1 MAEVELNE
9 AQNGAS
15 LVVHAR
21 DKVTVRLTEHAAGS
35 YRWRLTPV
43 DEARLQMAEHRYE
56 RTHEGSGSTAASV
69 WTFIP
74 RQPGRTRVE
83 LKQLPPWGKA
93 DPPARRFM
101 VDLEI
106 RD

>member
-9 AQNGAS
+9 AQNGAR

-21 DKVTVRLTEHAAGS
+21 DTVTVRLNEHSAGS

-43 DEARLQMAEHRYE
+43 DGTRLQIAEHRYE
-56 RTHEGSGSTAASV
+56 RTREGTGSSAASV

-83 LKQLPPWGKA
+83 LKQLPPWGTA
-93 DPPARRFM
+93 DPPARHFM

>member
-1 MAEVELNE
+1 MAQVELNE
-9 AQNGAS
+9 AQNGAR

-21 DKVTVRLTEHAAGS
+21 DTVTVRLTEQSAGS

-43 DEARLQMAEHRYE
+43 DEARLQMADHRCE
-56 RTHEGSGSTAASV
+56 RTEGNISSAASV

-74 RQPGRTRVE
+74 RQPGRTRLE
-83 LKQLPPWGKA
+83 LRQLPPWGKA
-93 DPPARRFM
+93 DPPARHFM

>member
-21 DKVTVRLTEHAAGS
+21 DTVTVRLAEHSAGD
-35 YRWRLTPV
+35 YRWRLRPV
-43 DEARLQMAEHRYE
+43 DTARLVVSEHRYE
-56 RTHEGSGSTAASV
+56 RTHEGTHGAAASV
-69 WTFIP
+69 WTFLP
-74 RQPGRTRVE
+74 RLPGRTRVE
-83 LKQLPPWGKA
+83 LKQLPPWGTA
-93 DPPARRFM
+93 DPPARHFM